1 MENIKE
7 MFLGTK
13 LVSIR
18 KELQERDIKKSGFNK
33 FADFHYFELGDIL
46 PHIKELQVKYNIM
59 NKIDFK
65 SDKAVLT
72 IINNDNPA
80 QEFVFESTIAETK
93 VKGCNDIQ
101 NLGATQTYLRR
112 YLYCNAY
119 EISDQD
125 VLDKTTGV
133 KEAKERALQIYNLG
147 GQLGYSI
154 DQVNAQIKKKFD
166 CNINVLAEPYANQVI
181 AGYKNALDKKN
192 IGQAQ

>member
-13 LVSIR
+13 LVLIR

-65 SDKAVLT
+65 SDKAILT
-72 IINNDNPA
+72 IINNDNPT
-80 QEFVFESTIAETK
+80 QEFIFESTIAETK
-93 VKGCNDIQ
+93 IKGCNDIQ
-101 NLGATQTYLRR
+101 NLGGAQTYLRR

-125 VLDKTTGV
+125 VFDKTVGV
-133 KEAKERALQIYNLG
+133 KESNERALQIYNLG
-147 GQLGYSI
+147 GQLGLSI
-154 DQVNAQIKKKFD
+154 DQVNAQIKKKFG
-166 CNINVLAEPYANQVI
+166 CNINTLAESYANQVI
-181 AGYKNALDKKN
+181 VGYKNAVDKKN
-192 IGQAQ
+192 IEQAQ